1 MIEEIASVNPAI
13 RAQFVKLDL
22 SDQAS
27 IRKTAAEILGITD
40 KIDILLNNEYIMAVE
55 NFETTKD
62 GIESHFGA
70 NHIGHFLLTNLL
82 LGKLE
87 NGGRVVNVTSMGY
100 EASGIR
106 WDDWNF
112 QVWHSTLSERRGFVR
127 FAANAADDVCVGG
140 QDIQPLA
147 RLRAIE
153 DC

>member
-1 MIEEIASVNPAI
+1 M
-13 RAQFVKLDL
+13 KLDL

-27 IRKTAAEILGITD
+27 IRKTAAEILDLVD
-40 KIDILLNNEYIMAVE
+40 KIDIVLNNAGIMAVE

-82 LGKLE
+82 VGKLAK
-87 NGGRVVNVTSMGY
+87 GGRVVNVTSMGY

-112 QVWHSTLSERRGFVR
+112 QVWHFDSAMLEWRRNARIG
-127 FAANAADDVCVGG
+127 ANGV
-140 QDIQPLA
+140 
-147 RLRAIE
+147 
-153 DC
+153 